1 MSDENRGQAR
11 LFDALT
17 TKGTAFTAEE
27 RHSLGLLGLLPTVVK
42 TLAEQV
48 DHCWHEFSTRR
59 DDLDKHIYLRA
70 LQDRNETL
78 FYRVLREH
86 IPETLPIVYTP
97 TVGEACQ
104 RFSEIYRRPRGLF
117 VSYADRDCLD
127 EVIRNRPH
135 RDVDVI
141 VVTDGQRILGLGD
154 QGIGGMGIPIGKL
167 SLYTLIGGIDPARTL
182 PIVLDVGT
190 DNVELL
196 DDPQYLGWRHRR
208 IDDDDYYAF
217 IDKFVAA
224 VHEQL
229 PDVLLQWE
237 DFATVHAQ
245 PILTSYRD
253 KLLTFNDDI
262 QGTAAVALGALHG
275 AAKVAGRPLS
285 QQQVVMLGAG
295 SAGIGVLEMV
305 RQEMVTEGLTEQAA
319 LERIWVVDVM
329 GLLTDDRT
337 DLTVAQRKFA
347 QPAGRVADW
356 GLPGAAQLADVVH
369 HVDVGVLLGLSTA
382 AGAFTEDIVRE
393 MAGKTDRPIIFPLS
407 NPTSRSEA
415 HPAELDHWTDGRA
428 LIATGSPF
436 APRASQRRRTTD
448 RPMQQ
453 RLHLPRDGAGRDRRA
468 SDPGDRRDDAGR
480 GGDAGRRVAR
490 PLRPGPTAASR
501 LARRARRGD
510 AHRPRRRR
518 PSRRGRR
525 RPQTQ
530 RRRTHPTDYAGALGP
545 GIPGALNLPSTRD
558 RLVHLPVRAQRDH
571 LAVVVGLVGEH
582 TLGGGLVVARRDQ
595 DVPDVGFLVAALVG
609 VAEDELDFG
618 RGRDGL
624 VPEGRDRVAA
634 PVALA
639 LGVQRRRPDGVFD
652 DGVVGEH
659 RKPRFFVP
667 GDDRLARAPAGLV
680 GWVLSHRRHS
690 PASGRCLLIATL
702 CIVVGAVTRFPSRAC
717 RS

>member
-17 TKGTAFTAEE
+17 TKGTAFTADE
-27 RHSLGLLGLLPTVVK
+27 RHSLGLLGLLPTAVK

-78 FYRVLREH
+78 FYRVLLEH
-86 IPETLPIVYTP
+86 IAETLPIVYTP

-117 VSYADRDCLD
+117 VSYADSDCLD

-208 IDDDDYYAF
+208 IDDTDYYAF
-217 IDKFVAA
+217 IDKFVDA
-224 VHEQL
+224 VHKQL

-329 GLLTDDRT
+329 GLLTDDRP

-356 GLPGAAQLADVVH
+356 GLPGAAQLADVVR

-436 APRASQRRRTTD
+436 APVLRNGVE
-448 RPMQQ
+448 RPIAQCNNVYIFPAMG
-453 RLHLPRDGAGRDRRA
+453 LA
-468 SDPGDRRDDAGR
+468 
-480 GGDAGRRVAR
+480 V
-490 PLRPGPTAASR
+490 TAAQATR
-501 LARRARRGD
+501 V
-510 AHRPRRRR
+510 
-518 PSRRGRR
+518 
-525 RPQTQ
+525 
-530 RRRTHPTDYAGALGP
+530 TD
-545 GIPGALNLPSTRD
+545 
-558 RLVHLPVRAQRDH
+558 
-571 LAVVVGLVGEH
+571 EMM
-582 TLGGGLVVARRDQ
+582 
-595 DVPDVGFLVAALVG
+595 
-609 VAEDELDFG
+609 
-618 RGRDGL
+618 
-624 VPEGRDRVAA
+624 RVAA
-634 PVALA
+634 ATLGDASPALSDPDQPLLPAWPDVPAVAMRIA
-639 LGVQRRRPDGVFD
+639 HAVATQAVADGVAPKRSD
-652 DGVVGEH
+652 DELTQRITQVH
-659 RKPRFFVP
+659 W
-667 GDDRLARAPAGLV
+667 APEYREL
-680 GWVLSHRRHS
+680 
-690 PASGRCLLIATL
+690 
-702 CIVVGAVTRFPSRAC
+702 
-717 RS
+717 

>member
-17 TKGTAFTAEE
+17 TKGTAFTADE
-27 RHSLGLLGLLPTVVK
+27 RRRLGLLGLLPTVVK

-48 DHCWHEFSTRR
+48 EHCWHEFSTRR

-78 FYRVLREH
+78 FYRLLSEH
-86 IPETLPIVYTP
+86 IPESLPIVYTP

-208 IDDDDYYAF
+208 IDDTEYYAF
-217 IDKFVAA
+217 IDKFVDA
-224 VHEQL
+224 VHKQL

-245 PILTSYRD
+245 PILARYRD

-262 QGTAAVALGALHG
+262 QGTAAVTLGALHG

-285 QQQVVMLGAG
+285 EQQVVMLGAG
-295 SAGIGVLEMV
+295 SAGIGVLDMI
-305 RQEMVTEGLTEQAA
+305 RQEMVTEGLSEQAA
-319 LERIWVVDVM
+319 LERIWVVDVV

-337 DLTVAQRKFA
+337 DLSIEQRKFA

-356 GLPGAAQLADVVH
+356 GLSGAAQLADVVH
-369 HVDVGVLLGLSTA
+369 HLDVGVLLGLSTA

-393 MAGKTDRPIIFPLS
+393 MAGKTERPIIFPLS
-407 NPTSRSEA
+407 NPTSRAEA
-415 HPAELDHWTDGRA
+415 RPTELDRWTDGRA

-436 APRASQRRRTTD
+436 APLQRNGVE
-448 RPMQQ
+448 RPIAQCNNVYIFPAMG
-453 RLHLPRDGAGRDRRA
+453 LA
-468 SDPGDRRDDAGR
+468 
-480 GGDAGRRVAR
+480 V
-490 PLRPGPTAASR
+490 TAAQATR
-501 LARRARRGD
+501 V
-510 AHRPRRRR
+510 
-518 PSRRGRR
+518 
-525 RPQTQ
+525 
-530 RRRTHPTDYAGALGP
+530 TDGMM
-545 GIPGALNLPSTRD
+545 
-558 RLVHLPVRAQRDH
+558 
-571 LAVVVGLVGEH
+571 
-582 TLGGGLVVARRDQ
+582 
-595 DVPDVGFLVAALVG
+595 
-609 VAEDELDFG
+609 
-618 RGRDGL
+618 
-624 VPEGRDRVAA
+624 RVAA
-634 PVALA
+634 ATLGDASPALSDPDQPLLPAWPDVPGIAIGIAQAVAA
-639 LGVQRRRPDGVFD
+639 QAVADGVAPKRSND
-652 DGVVGEH
+652 ELAQRIAVVHWNPEY
-659 RKPRFFVP
+659 PE
-667 GDDRLARAPAGLV
+667 L
-680 GWVLSHRRHS
+680 
-690 PASGRCLLIATL
+690 
-702 CIVVGAVTRFPSRAC
+702 
-717 RS
+717 